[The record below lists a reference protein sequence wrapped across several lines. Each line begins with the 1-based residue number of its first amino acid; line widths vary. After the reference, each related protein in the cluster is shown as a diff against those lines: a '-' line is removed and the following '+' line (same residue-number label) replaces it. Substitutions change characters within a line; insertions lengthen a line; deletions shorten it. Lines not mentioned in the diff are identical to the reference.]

1 MIIDV
6 KEHINDEVQKHL
18 KSTCDVCGKETEDI
32 VVCSS
37 SFGPFSIAVC
47 KDCLA
52 QGKECYSNM
61 VSYIACAGHFPD
73 EITSE
78 YQALVRNQLILYNK
92 TEEEFIADV
101 EKEIKNLAET
111 LFY

>member
-1 MIIDV
+1 MVIDL
-6 KEHINDEVQKHL
+6 KEQTYEIQKQF

-52 QGKECYSNM
+52 QGKECYSDM
-61 VSYIACAGHFPD
+61 VSYIACAGHFPRD
-73 EITSE
+73 INDV
-78 YQALVRNQLILYNK
+78 YQKEVRRQLILHGIS
-92 TEEEFIADV
+92 EEQFIADV
-101 EKEIKNLAET
+101 EKEIDEYRA
-111 LFY
+111 YYG